1 MERKKTKMKNKLL
14 YILIAIVIIAGIVV
28 GYTAKFK
35 FSLAYD
41 DSIRVE
47 MYIGKDYTKA
57 DVEAIAKEAFG
68 TKEVLIQKIEFFND
82 SVAITVRESN
92 DEKLN
97 NLVAKVNE
105 KYGTTLAKE
114 DLTVVD
120 VPHYRGRDIMSN
132 YIVPIAIS
140 AVLII
145 VYSIIRFRKIELAK
159 VVAKL
164 LIWPIIVEALYLSI
178 LAIARIP
185 ISYYTLPLGI
195 ILAVLTLTIITY
207 KNEKKLVEYNRKK
220 NKNSEEDND

>member
-47 MYIGKDYTKA
+47 LYIGKDYTKA

-195 ILAVLTLTIITY
+195 ILAVITLTIITY
-207 KNEKKLVEYNRKK
+207 KNEKKLVEYTRKQK
-220 NKNSEEDND
+220 

>member
-132 YIVPIAIS
+132 YIVPIVIS

-145 VYSIIRFRKIELAK
+145 VYS
-159 VVAKL
+159 
-164 LIWPIIVEALYLSI
+164 
-178 LAIARIP
+178 
-185 ISYYTLPLGI
+185 
-195 ILAVLTLTIITY
+195 
-207 KNEKKLVEYNRKK
+207 N
-220 NKNSEEDND
+220 

>member
-164 LIWPIIVEALYLSI
+164 LIWSIIVEALYLSI

-195 ILAVLTLTIITY
+195 ILAVITLTIITY
-207 KNEKKLVEYNRKK
+207 KNEKKLVEYTRKQK
-220 NKNSEEDND
+220 

>member
-114 DLTVVD
+114 DLTVVE

-195 ILAVLTLTIITY
+195 ILAVITLTIITY
-207 KNEKKLVEYNRKK
+207 KNEKKLVEYNRKQK
-220 NKNSEEDND
+220 

>member
-195 ILAVLTLTIITY
+195 ILAVITLTIITY
-207 KNEKKLVEYNRKK
+207 KNEKKLVEYNRKQK
-220 NKNSEEDND
+220 

>member
-47 MYIGKDYTKA
+47 MY
-57 DVEAIAKEAFG
+57 IAKEAFG

-195 ILAVLTLTIITY
+195 ILAVITLTIITY
-207 KNEKKLVEYNRKK
+207 KNEKKLVEYTRKQK
-220 NKNSEEDND
+220 

>member
-132 YIVPIAIS
+132 YIVPIVIS

-178 LAIARIP
+178 LAISRIP

-207 KNEKKLVEYNRKK
+207 KNEKKLVEYNRKQK
-220 NKNSEEDND
+220 

>member
-1 MERKKTKMKNKLL
+1 MESKKTKMKDKLL
-14 YILIAIVIIAGIVV
+14 YILIAIIIIAGIVV
-28 GYTAKFK
+28 GCTVKFK

-41 DSIRVE
+41 DSTRVE
-47 MYIGKDYTKA
+47 IYIGKDYAKT
-57 DVEAIAKEAFG
+57 DIETIAKDAFG
-68 TKEVLIQKIEFFND
+68 TKEVLVQEVEFFKD
-82 SVAITVRESN
+82 SVAITVRESD

-105 KYGTTLAKE
+105 KYGTTLAKD
-114 DLTVVD
+114 DLTVVE

-159 VVAKL
+159 VIAKL
-164 LIWPIIVEALYLSI
+164 VIWPIIIEALYLSI
-178 LAIARIP
+178 LAIVRIP

-207 KNEKKLVEYNRKK
+207 KNEKKLIEYNRKQK
-220 NKNSEEDND
+220 

>member
-14 YILIAIVIIAGIVV
+14 YILIAIIIIAGIVV
-28 GYTAKFK
+28 GCTAKFK

-41 DSIRVE
+41 DSVRVE
-47 MYIGKDYTKA
+47 MYIGKDYTKS
-57 DVEAIAKEAFG
+57 DVEAIAKEAFS

-97 NLVAKVNE
+97 NLVTKVNE
-105 KYGTTLAKE
+105 KYGTTLTKE
-114 DLTVVD
+114 DLTIVD

-145 VYSIIRFRKIELAK
+145 IYSIIRFRKIELAK
-159 VVAKL
+159 VIAKL
-164 LIWPIIVEALYLSI
+164 VIWPIIIEALYLSI
-178 LAIARIP
+178 LTIARIP

-195 ILAVLTLTIITY
+195 ILAVITLTTITY
-207 KNEKKLVEYNRKK
+207 KNEKKLVEYNRKQK
-220 NKNSEEDND
+220 

>member
-28 GYTAKFK
+28 GCTAKFK

-41 DSIRVE
+41 DSVRVE

-68 TKEVLIQKIEFFND
+68 TNEVLIQEIEFFND
-82 SVAITVRESN
+82 SVSITVRESN

-159 VVAKL
+159 VIAKL
-164 LIWPIIVEALYLSI
+164 VIWPIIIEALYLSI

-195 ILAVLTLTIITY
+195 ILAVITLTIITY
-207 KNEKKLVEYNRKK
+207 KNEKKLVEYNRKQK
-220 NKNSEEDND
+220 

>member
-92 DEKLN
+92 AEKLN

-195 ILAVLTLTIITY
+195 ILAVITLTIITY
-207 KNEKKLVEYNRKK
+207 KNEKKLVEYTRKQK
-220 NKNSEEDND
+220 

>member
-28 GYTAKFK
+28 GCTAKFK

-41 DSIRVE
+41 DSVRVE

-132 YIVPIAIS
+132 YIAPIAIS

-145 VYSIIRFRKIELAK
+145 VYSIIRFRKLELAK

-164 LIWPIIVEALYLSI
+164 VIWPIIVEALYLSI

-195 ILAVLTLTIITY
+195 ILAVITLTIITY
-207 KNEKKLVEYNRKK
+207 KNEKKLVEYNRKQK
-220 NKNSEEDND
+220 

>member
-120 VPHYRGRDIMSN
+120 VPHYRGRDIMSD
-132 YIVPIAIS
+132 YIVPIVIS

-207 KNEKKLVEYNRKK
+207 KNEKKLVEYNRKQK
-220 NKNSEEDND
+220 

>member
-35 FSLAYD
+35 FSLEYD

-195 ILAVLTLTIITY
+195 MLAVITLTIITY
-207 KNEKKLVEYNRKK
+207 KNEKKLVEYTRKQK
-220 NKNSEEDND
+220 

>member
-14 YILIAIVIIAGIVV
+14 YILIAIIIIAGIVV
-28 GYTAKFK
+28 GCTAKFK

-41 DSIRVE
+41 DSVRVE
-47 MYIGKDYTKA
+47 MYIGKDYTKS
-57 DVEAIAKEAFG
+57 DVEAIAKEAFS

-97 NLVAKVNE
+97 NLVTKVNE
-105 KYGTTLAKE
+105 KYGTTLTKE
-114 DLTVVD
+114 DLTIVD

-145 VYSIIRFRKIELAK
+145 IYSIIRFRKIELAK
-159 VVAKL
+159 IIAKL
-164 LIWPIIVEALYLSI
+164 VIWPIIIEALYLSI

-195 ILAVLTLTIITY
+195 ILAVITLTTITY
-207 KNEKKLVEYNRKK
+207 KNEKKLVEYNRKQK
-220 NKNSEEDND
+220 

>member
-97 NLVAKVNE
+97 NLVAKVDE

-195 ILAVLTLTIITY
+195 ILAVITLTIITY
-207 KNEKKLVEYNRKK
+207 KNEKKLVEYNRKQK
-220 NKNSEEDND
+220 